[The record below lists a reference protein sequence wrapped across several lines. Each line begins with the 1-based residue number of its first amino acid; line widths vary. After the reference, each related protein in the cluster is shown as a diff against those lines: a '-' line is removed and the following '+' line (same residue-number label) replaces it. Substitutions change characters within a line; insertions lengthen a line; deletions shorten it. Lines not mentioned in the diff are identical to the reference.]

1 MSETEKTDFGI
12 RGSGG
17 QSSDDNQVVVF
28 RLFKEEFG
36 IQISNVREIVR
47 MPDVTPIPRSPDY
60 VAGICNLR
68 GNVLPVIDMRIRFG
82 MESQEAT
89 DHTRLLVVESGGTQN
104 SLIVD
109 NVREVMRMNLSDME
123 PPPTACL
130 GDDRQFL
137 SGVIKIDNGKRLILM
152 LNLDELMAVSEDKS
166 RTQTRSERVETIK
179 TAEKTKAEEEQLVS
193 FKIAGD
199 EYAFNIEKVLEILK
213 ISNITAVPNVPEYV
227 RGLFTIRNHLL
238 PILDLRR
245 MLGLPDLISEH
256 FMVIDK
262 AISDHSAWFDSLKHI
277 LEAGGH
283 FKGDTDSRSGR
294 FGVWLEG
301 FKTSSVEV
309 ENVIKQL
316 KRARMSLYSEGTEIV
331 EIKGRSDKNALSLL
345 DSDVKPRLNLVLD
358 LLEELKKVL
367 ELHISEEQ
375 RALVVE
381 TDQMSVGYLVDWVDE
396 VIRVPKSVIDKTPTL
411 ATSERRELKAVAKL
425 DNGERLIM
433 IMDESALVSRETSR
447 LIAETRG
454 EDIAESDL
462 GKTEEKTLAQQIMD
476 DEQLVTFTI
485 DNEEYGIRIMQIQE
499 INRLSEITAVPRA
512 PYFIDGM
519 TNLRGNVIP
528 VLNIRRLFGL
538 DDLDINDRS
547 RIIIVDIGGNKTGL
561 RVDSVNEVLRLSK
574 RNIESTPSVVT
585 STGANR
591 YMEGVCK
598 LDGGKRIA
606 VLLDV
611 EKILDEKEL
620 ENMAMMM
627 GTKAAPAA
635 TKTKPEKKSLR
646 KGKTEIAEKQ

>member
-1 MSETEKTDFGI
+1 
-12 RGSGG
+12 
-17 QSSDDNQVVVF
+17 
-28 RLFKEEFG
+28 
-36 IQISNVREIVR
+36 
-47 MPDVTPIPRSPDY
+47 
-60 VAGICNLR
+60 
-68 GNVLPVIDMRIRFG
+68 
-82 MESQEAT
+82 
-89 DHTRLLVVESGGTQN
+89 
-104 SLIVD
+104 
-109 NVREVMRMNLSDME
+109 
-123 PPPTACL
+123 
-130 GDDRQFL
+130 
-137 SGVIKIDNGKRLILM
+137 
-152 LNLDELMAVSEDKS
+152 
-166 RTQTRSERVETIK
+166 
-179 TAEKTKAEEEQLVS
+179 
-193 FKIAGD
+193 
-199 EYAFNIEKVLEILK
+199 
-213 ISNITAVPNVPEYV
+213 
-227 RGLFTIRNHLL
+227 
-238 PILDLRR
+238 
-245 MLGLPDLISEH
+245 
-256 FMVIDK
+256 
-262 AISDHSAWFDSLKHI
+262 
-277 LEAGGH
+277 
-283 FKGDTDSRSGR
+283 
-294 FGVWLEG
+294 
-301 FKTSSVEV
+301 
-309 ENVIKQL
+309 
-316 KRARMSLYSEGTEIV
+316 
-331 EIKGRSDKNALSLL
+331 
-345 DSDVKPRLNLVLD
+345 
-358 LLEELKKVL
+358 
-367 ELHISEEQ
+367 
-375 RALVVE
+375 
-381 TDQMSVGYLVDWVDE
+381 